1 MFTSTIQTVVRTLL
15 ILVLSSPLAHGQ
27 ETPYLQELSTEKSVT
42 VKADRMYY
50 DYSEDLY
57 FAEGNVIIEQTGA
70 ILKADTITLNTLTR
84 DAQATGNV
92 TLAEGENILSCERLD
107 INLITKV
114 GTVSQA
120 TLFIK
125 ENNYRITGE
134 SFEKLGESKYTV
146 LNGTV
151 TTCDGDVP
159 AWKITG
165 GHIDVTL
172 EGFASIKNSTFQV
185 RNIPILYSPFFFY
198 PVKIKRQ
205 TGFLMPEPGYSSSD
219 GVKLNNSFYWAISDN
234 TDATLYLDYT
244 SKKGVGEGAEFRY
257 VLNERSKGK
266 FFQYYTEERS
276 EYFEDEYD
284 ELLGRHRKRGLA
296 GFEGEH
302 YFSDTSYTKSIAT
315 WLSDRQILQ
324 DYGRELGRFEASWDT
339 VSLTS
344 LEKSKSFLFY
354 TKNWSQ
360 YTVTGQ
366 VEYFKDL
373 ENRNSK
379 TLQRLP
385 TIDFSGQRQNIGSTP
400 LFFKM
405 DSAYDYFNRDR
416 GVKGQRLD
424 LFPKLSLPINIK
436 NYVKITPEIGTRGLF
451 ALDLSDNSSYDR
463 QETVLDANVELS
475 TTILKIYNLNGKRIS
490 KVKHSIEPSIFYSYI
505 SDGDQD
511 EFPFFEPLDR
521 FYKRQALTYALT
533 NRLTAKVVQPDGSF
547 AEQEV
552 GYFRVAQNYYFT
564 DPDLTWYY
572 EGYNGHDFSNVLTEL
587 RLRLSSYAFFR
598 GTLQYNPYDNN
609 LSEYDTL
616 LSLENKRND
625 YLRCEYHY
633 LRDRYDGY
641 RIWSRFKLNQSWA
654 ALFETR
660 SAENKTLDSIYGL
673 EYFAQCWSVRLTV
686 EDKSKQNGKKS
697 EIEYT
702 LLFTLAGL
710 GGLGGL
716 EGSLD

>member
-1 MFTSTIQTVVRTLL
+1 
-15 ILVLSSPLAHGQ
+15 VLSSPLAYGQ

-57 FAEGNVIIEQTGA
+57 SAEGNVIIEQTGA
-70 ILKADTITLNTLTR
+70 ILRADTITLNTLTR

-125 ENNYRITGE
+125 ENNYRISGE

-146 LNGTV
+146 VNGTV
-151 TTCDGDVP
+151 TTCGGDVP

-205 TGFLMPEPGYSSSD
+205 SGFLMPQPGFSSSD
-219 GVKLNNSFYWAISDN
+219 GVKLNNSFYWAVSDS

-257 VLNERSKGK
+257 VLNETSKGK
-266 FFQYYTEERS
+266 IYQYYTEERS

-302 YFSDTSYTKSIAT
+302 YFSETSYTKAIAT

-324 DYGRELGRFEASWDT
+324 DYGRELSRFDVSWDT
-339 VSLTS
+339 VSLTT
-344 LEKSKSFLFY
+344 LEKNKSFLFY

-373 ENRNSK
+373 ENRNST

-385 TIDFSGQRQNIGSTP
+385 TIHFSGERQKIQKTP
-400 LFFKM
+400 LFFKI

-416 GVKGQRLD
+416 GIKGQRLD

-436 NYVKITPEIGTRGLF
+436 NYVKITPEIGTRGMF

-463 QETVLDANVELS
+463 QETVLDAHVELS
-475 TTILKIYNLNGKRIS
+475 TTILKIYNLNGKRIA
-490 KVKHSIEPSIFYSYI
+490 KLKHSIEPSIFYSYI

-521 FYKRQALTYALT
+521 FYARQALTYALT
-533 NRLTAKVVQPDGSF
+533 NRLTAKVLQPDGSF

-572 EGYNGHDFSNVLTEL
+572 EGYNGHDFSDVLTEL

-625 YLRCEYHY
+625 YLRFEYHY

-641 RIWSRFKLNQSWA
+641 RIWSRFKLSQSWA

-673 EYFAQCWSVRLTV
+673 EYFAQCWSIRLNV
-686 EDKSKQNGKKS
+686 EDKSKQSGKKS
-697 EIEYT
+697 KMEYS

-710 GGLGGL
+710 GGLGGF

>member
-1 MFTSTIQTVVRTLL
+1 
-15 ILVLSSPLAHGQ
+15 VLSSPLAYGQ

-57 FAEGNVIIEQTGA
+57 SAEGNVIIEQTGA
-70 ILKADTITLNTLTR
+70 ILRADTITLNTLTR

-125 ENNYRITGE
+125 ENNYRISGE

-146 LNGTV
+146 VNGTV
-151 TTCDGDVP
+151 TTCGGDVP

-205 TGFLMPEPGYSSSD
+205 SGFLMPQPGFSSSD
-219 GVKLNNSFYWAISDN
+219 GVKLNNSFYWAVSDS

-257 VLNERSKGK
+257 VLNETSKGK
-266 FFQYYTEERS
+266 IYQYYTEERS

-302 YFSDTSYTKSIAT
+302 YFSETSYTKAIAT

-324 DYGRELGRFEASWDT
+324 DYGRELSRFDVSWDT
-339 VSLTS
+339 VSLTT
-344 LEKSKSFLFY
+344 LEKNKSFLFY

-373 ENRNSK
+373 ENRNST

-385 TIDFSGQRQNIGSTP
+385 TIHFSGERQKIQKTP
-400 LFFKM
+400 LFFKI

-436 NYVKITPEIGTRGLF
+436 NYVKITPEIGTRGMF

-463 QETVLDANVELS
+463 QETVLDAHVELS
-475 TTILKIYNLNGKRIS
+475 TTILKIYNLNGKRIA
-490 KVKHSIEPSIFYSYI
+490 KLKHSIEPSIFYSYI
-505 SDGDQD
+505 SNGDQD

-521 FYKRQALTYALT
+521 FYARQALTYALT
-533 NRLTAKVVQPDGSF
+533 NRLTAKVLQPDGSF

-572 EGYNGHDFSNVLTEL
+572 EGYNGHDFSDVLTEL

-625 YLRCEYHY
+625 YLRFEYHY

-641 RIWSRFKLNQSWA
+641 RIWSRFKLSQSWA

-673 EYFAQCWSVRLTV
+673 EYFAQCWSIRLNV
-686 EDKSKQNGKKS
+686 EDKSKQSGKKS
-697 EIEYT
+697 KMEYS

-710 GGLGGL
+710 GGLGGF